1 VVLFYVFSFGKNT
14 VQTFVIYDILIIG
27 GTYEKEKSSRFSK
40 KHKMSLFVVLSVIV
54 MLIGLSYAWLQLT
67 LRGEKEAAIEAG
79 SLKLTLDDRMSAGIT
94 VMDAIPV
101 SDEEGLVSDGY
112 TFTLE
117 NTGVVDS
124 NYELYLDDL
133 ELSDDVIRMNDAF
146 IKYQL
151 TKDDEVIGYDYLNT
165 TGQDPNRLLDKGE
178 IDSKQKY
185 TYHLKMWI
193 ASTATTEVMDTVFK
207 GKLRV
212 EAGQGTSKGLY
223 KMIAKQ
229 AVLDDK
235 ESEFVSSSTGINFD
249 QISSDTNGKGVYTL
263 ASTKN
268 DSYPVHYYR
277 GAVENNN
284 IKFAGF
290 CWKIVRTTG
299 TGGVKLIYNG
309 IPDSEGYCTNT
320 TGTETTIGKFSFNE
334 NGDSAADI
342 GYMYGKRYSF
352 LSKTIPSESIN
363 WVFGN
368 DIEWDGDKYTLK
380 DTVEIN
386 TTDWSGNYSSM
397 FTKHYTCFSS
407 SNSCTQ
413 VGYISSFNKSK
424 PNPVYYIELAD
435 GKNIEDAKREMFS
448 NEHDSAMKIE
458 LEKWYHENLLDYT
471 KKLEDTVWCN
481 DRVIFD
487 GSLKSKDQ
495 TLLYNSSTIN
505 FESLQRIN
513 TKKISLGCM
522 NELDKFTVDKKN
534 GNGFLTY
541 PIALLT
547 TDEMRLAGARGS
559 GYNRD
564 YYLHNDLT
572 CWSLS
577 PAYLTGQLAT
587 LFYHDNDGLLQ
598 AEAVFSPRF
607 VRPSVSLAPSTVIQ
621 SGNGSSTNP
630 YVIK

>member
-1 VVLFYVFSFGKNT
+1 MKKKKVMDFL
-14 VQTFVIYDILIIG
+14 
-27 GTYEKEKSSRFSK
+27 K
-40 KHKMSLFVVLSVIV
+40 KHKMSLFIVLSVIV

-79 SLKLTLDDRMSAGIT
+79 SLKLTLDDRMSTGIT

-151 TKDDEVIGYDYLNT
+151 TKDDEIIGYDYLNT
-165 TGQDPNRLLDKGE
+165 TGQDPKRLLDKGE

-263 ASTKN
+263 ASTR
-268 DSYPVHYYR
+268 SEAYPIHYYR

-290 CWKIVRTTG
+290 CWKIVRTTS

-309 IPDSEGYCTNT
+309 TLDSEGYCTNT
-320 TGTETTIGKFSFNE
+320 TETTTQIEMSRFN
-334 NGDSAADI
+334 NTATSPADI
-342 GYMYGKRYSF
+342 GYMYGNREDYTVGTQQ
-352 LSKTIPSESIN
+352 LPSESQM

-368 DIEWDGDKYTLK
+368 DAEWDGTKYILK
-380 DTVEIN
+380 DTVLSNVANWNNEYKTLATRYHYSCFSTENSCEKVKYIHYFN
-386 TTDWSGNYSSM
+386 TISSM
-397 FTKHYTCFSS
+397 RNIS
-407 SNSCTQ
+407 
-413 VGYISSFNKSK
+413 YIGLMN
-424 PNPVYYIELAD
+424 
-435 GKNIEDAKREMFS
+435 GKNIEDAKREMFD
-448 NEHDSAMKIE
+448 NQNDSVIKNVIDQ
-458 LEKWYHENLLDYT
+458 WYQENLVNYT
-471 KKLEDTVWCN
+471 EKLEDTIWCN
-481 DRVIFD
+481 DRSIYK
-487 GSLKSKDQ
+487 GPLKSKDEDS
-495 TLLYNSSTIN
+495 THYNITWFGAEKLLT
-505 FESLQRIN
+505 ETRKPSLECVN
-513 TKKISLGCM
+513 HS
-522 NELDKFTVDKKN
+522 DKFTVSSKN
-534 GNGFLTY
+534 GNGVLTY
-541 PIALLT
+541 PSALLT
-547 TDEMRLAGARGS
+547 ADEIILAGGNLDNN
-559 GYNRD
+559 GD
-564 YYLHNDLT
+564 YYLNNQKNWWLLT
-572 CWSLS
+572 
-577 PAYLTGQLAT
+577 PY
-587 LFYHDNDGLLQ
+587 
-598 AEAVFSPRF
+598 VFSEKNANGMIVMQDGALNQYTIF
-607 VRPSVSLAPSTVIQ
+607 TKNYGVRPSVSLAPSIVIQ
-621 SGNGSSTNP
+621 SGNGTAENP